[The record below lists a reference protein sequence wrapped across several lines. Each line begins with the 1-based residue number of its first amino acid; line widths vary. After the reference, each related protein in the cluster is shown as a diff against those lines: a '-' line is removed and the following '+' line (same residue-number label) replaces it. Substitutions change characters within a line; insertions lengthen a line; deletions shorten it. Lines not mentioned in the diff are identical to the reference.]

1 MAFHRVDTASGV
13 VYFCSDKIPARHGFA
28 SRLGG
33 VSANIHTSSLNQ
45 AEGRGDSDEIV
56 AENRRRFLDS
66 LGLDPDS
73 LVSLSQIHS
82 SRVIYAPRSVDGVSA
97 DIERGSGAT
106 HDAPPNSQPLGSNTA
121 DTNADS
127 REGDGLYTDI
137 SGVALGVKTAD
148 CVPILLYAPDVPAV
162 AAIHAGWRGTVA
174 GIAAVGC
181 EGLVS
186 LGAKPENIIAA
197 IGPAICYD
205 CYTVGTDLY
214 ETAAASLGERL
225 ASEYIYMGED
235 RRLRADLKG
244 LNRRLMCEFGLRYDN
259 IDVSALCTC
268 HLPGLFFSHRFSHGR
283 RGTMLS
289 VISL

>member
-1 MAFHRVDTASGV
+1 MAFHRAVSSSGV
-13 VYFCSDKIPARHGFA
+13 VYFYSDKIPARHGFA

-33 VSANIHTSSLNQ
+33 VSTNIHTSSLNQ

-56 AENRRRFLDS
+56 AENRRRFLDA

-82 SRVIYAPRSVDGVSA
+82 DRVIYAPRSFVGVSA
-97 DIERGSGAT
+97 DIERGS
-106 HDAPPNSQPLGSNTA
+106 DTA
-121 DTNADS
+121 DMK
-127 REGDGLYTDI
+127 EGDGLYTDV

-162 AAIHAGWRGTVA
+162 AAVHAGWRGTVA

-181 EGLVS
+181 EKLVS
-186 LGAKPENIIAA
+186 LGAKAENIVAA

-205 CYTVGTDLY
+205 CYTVGTDLFD
-214 ETAAASLGERL
+214 TAAECLGTKL
-225 ASEYIYMGED
+225 AREFIHEGVDSH
-235 RRLRADLKG
+235 LHADLTG
-244 LNRRLMCEFGLRYDN
+244 LNRRLMCEFGLRYEN
-259 IDVSALCTC
+259 IDVCTMCTC
-268 HLPGLFFSHRFSHGR
+268 HMPGLFFSHRFSHGR
-283 RGTMLS
+283 RGTMMS

>member
-1 MAFHRVDTASGV
+1 MAFHRAVSSSGV
-13 VYFCSDKIPARHGFA
+13 VYFYSDKIPARHGFA

-162 AAIHAGWRGTVA
+162 AAVHAGWRGTVA

-181 EGLVS
+181 EQLVS

-205 CYTVGTDLY
+205 CYPVGEDILN
-214 ETAAASLGERL
+214 TAAANLGPTLAREFIHEGSDARL
-225 ASEYIYMGED
+225 H
-235 RRLRADLKG
+235 ADLPG
-244 LNRRLMCEFGLRYDN
+244 LNRRLLLEFGLMDDN
-259 IDVSALCTC
+259 IDVCAMCTC
-268 HLPGLFFSHRFSHGR
+268 HMPGLYFSHRFSHGR
-283 RGTMLS
+283 RGTMMS

>member
-1 MAFHRVDTASGV
+1 MAFHRAVSSSGV
-13 VYFCSDKIPARHGFA
+13 VYFYSDRIPARHGFA

-127 REGDGLYTDI
+127 REGDGLYTDAA
-137 SGVALGVKTAD
+137 GVALGVKTAD

-186 LGAKPENIIAA
+186 LGAKPESIVAA

-205 CYTVGTDLY
+205 CYTVGTDLF
-214 ETAAASLGERL
+214 ETAAASLGARL

>member
-33 VSANIHTSSLNQ
+33 VSTNIHTSSLNQ

-56 AENRRRFLDS
+56 AENRRRFLDA

-137 SGVALGVKTAD
+137 SGV
-148 CVPILLYAPDVPAV
+148 V
-162 AAIHAGWRGTVA
+162 AR
-174 GIAAVGC
+174 
-181 EGLVS
+181 
-186 LGAKPENIIAA
+186 
-197 IGPAICYD
+197 
-205 CYTVGTDLY
+205 
-214 ETAAASLGERL
+214 RQ
-225 ASEYIYMGED
+225 D
-235 RRLRADLKG
+235 RRLRADSFVRARG
-244 LNRRLMCEFGLRYDN
+244 SGGRRDSRRLARNGSRY
-259 IDVSALCTC
+259 
-268 HLPGLFFSHRFSHGR
+268 R
-283 RGTMLS
+283 RGRLRGTRVARCEAGKYHRRDRSGDL
-289 VISL
+289 L